1 MPTNINIQN
10 LIQLQLSNTWN
21 INSLSIINDQRVT
34 PYANQR
40 EATAQAYYVM
50 IEKFNMKQ
58 FSDWQIS
65 LILDE

>member
-1 MPTNINIQN
+1 MYQW
-10 LIQLQLSNTWN
+10 LES
-21 INSLSIINDQRVT
+21 S

-65 LILDE
+65 LILDEWETR